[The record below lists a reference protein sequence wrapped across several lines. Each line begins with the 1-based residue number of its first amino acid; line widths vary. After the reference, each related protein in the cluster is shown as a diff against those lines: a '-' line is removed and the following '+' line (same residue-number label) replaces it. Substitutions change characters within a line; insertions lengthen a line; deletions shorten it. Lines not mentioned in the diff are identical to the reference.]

1 MNLTIQLFYVII
13 YKCQLRKVQI
23 KVMEKKGVLSTLKF
37 IFSTTFLL
45 VLMFCA
51 VIVTV
56 LNTYKPTLKVSINDK
71 FVGYFSS
78 EEEFENVYVTL
89 VAEKEQIDPNVK
101 VYLDSEPVFTE
112 AYIRD
117 TLITS
122 QNVYTSLRAEVKT
135 EYTIY
140 NVIINGEKKMTF
152 NNQDDA
158 NKYVANLKKE
168 VPKVKSEVT
177 SEKVSD
183 LGEMTSIDLADNIF
197 KDVVSR
203 NKPVAPTRTTIVRKA
218 TTTSATVSTATANV
232 AAAQGGIWPTTARYV
247 TSYYGEYRNIGGPH
261 SGIDIA
267 GRSGDPIYAYKSGL
281 VIFSG
286 WSNGYGYLVKID
298 HGNGVITYYAHCSK
312 LLVTAGDTVEMGQI
326 ISKEGSTG
334 YSTGPH
340 LHFEIRIN
348 GKTVNPYGYIAGK

>member
-1 MNLTIQLFYVII
+1 M
-13 YKCQLRKVQI
+13 
-23 KVMEKKGVLSTLKF
+23 LSSLKF

-51 VIVTV
+51 VVVTV
-56 LNTYKPTLKVSINDK
+56 LNMYKPTLRVTLNDK

-78 EEEFENVYVTL
+78 EEEFENVYNTL
-89 VAEKEQIDPNVK
+89 VSEKQQKDPDVK

-117 TLITS
+117 SLIVS

-140 NVIINGEKKMTF
+140 NVAINNEKKMTF
-152 NNQDDA
+152 NSQDDA
-158 NKYVANLKKE
+158 NKYVTNLKKE

-177 SEKVSD
+177 VEKVAE
-183 LGEMTSIDLADNIF
+183 LGDMTSIEVADNIL

-203 NKPVAPTRTTIVRKA
+203 NKPVVIPKA
-218 TTTSATVSTATANV
+218 TVVRAAQTTSATVSAATANV

-247 TSYYGEYRNIGGPH
+247 SSPFGYRGGALH
-261 SGIDIA
+261 TGMDIA

-281 VIFSG
+281 VTFSG
-286 WSNGYGYLVKID
+286 WGGPYGNMLKID
-298 HGNGVITYYAHCSK
+298 HGNGVSTWYAHCSK
-312 LLVTAGDTVEMGQI
+312 LLVSAGDTVQMGQI
-326 ISKEGSTG
+326 IAKEGTTGNSTG
-334 YSTGPH
+334 NH
-340 LHFEIRIN
+340 LHFELRIN
-348 GKTVNPYGYIAGK
+348 GAAVNPYGYIAGK

>member
-1 MNLTIQLFYVII
+1 
-13 YKCQLRKVQI
+13 
-23 KVMEKKGVLSTLKF
+23 MEKKGVLSTLKF

-101 VYLDSEPVFTE
+101 VYLDSEPVFME

-140 NVIINGEKKMTF
+140 NVMINGEKKMTF

-158 NKYVANLKKE
+158 NKYVTNLKKE

-203 NKPVAPTRTTIVRKA
+203 NKPVIPTRTTTVVRTAA
-218 TTTSATVSTATANV
+218 TTNATVSAATANV

-247 TSYYGEYRNIGGPH
+247 SSPFGYRGGSLH
-261 SGIDIA
+261 TGIDIA
-267 GRSGDPIYAYKSGL
+267 GRGGDPIYAYKSGL

-286 WSNGYGYLVKID
+286 WSGGYGYLIKVD

-312 LLVTAGDTVEMGQI
+312 LLVTAGDSVEMGQEI
-326 ISKEGSTG
+326 AKEGTTGNSTG
-334 YSTGPH
+334 NH

-348 GKTVNPYGYIAGK
+348 GTAVNPYGYIAGR

>member
-1 MNLTIQLFYVII
+1 M
-13 YKCQLRKVQI
+13 
-23 KVMEKKGVLSTLKF
+23 LSTLKF

-56 LNTYKPTLKVSINDK
+56 LNTYKPTLKVSLNDK

-203 NKPVAPTRTTIVRKA
+203 NKPVAPTRTTVVRKA
-218 TTTSATVSTATANV
+218 TTTNATVSAATANV

-247 TSYYGEYRNIGGPH
+247 SSPFGYRGGSIH
-261 SGIDIA
+261 TGIDIA
-267 GRSGDPIYAYKSGL
+267 GRGGDPIYAYKSGL

-286 WSNGYGYLVKID
+286 WSGGYGYLVKVD

-312 LLVTAGDTVEMGQI
+312 LLVTAGDSVEMGQTI
-326 ISKEGSTG
+326 AKEGTTGNSTG
-334 YSTGPH
+334 NH

-348 GKTVNPYGYIAGK
+348 GTAVNPYGYIAGR